1 MSRGTE
7 VRVSEKRNLTVKEA
21 VGYFGV
27 DEAEIISLINEHRE
41 LGIWRETASPLVRRE
56 EMERHFNSLKKVAEV
71 SVCEKINLTIK
82 EAASYFG
89 LGENML
95 RNIAKDHKELALWVG
110 AGKLLIKRKRMEKY
124 LDGVTS
130 I

>member
-21 VGYFGV
+21 VLYFGV
-27 DEAEIISLINEHRE
+27 DEEEIMNLINEHRE
-41 LGIWRETASPLVRRE
+41 LAIWRESANVLVRRQ
-56 EMERHFNSLKKVAEV
+56 EMERHFNSMKKVVEV
-71 SVCEKINLTIK
+71 SISEKINLTIK
-82 EAASYFG
+82 EAAVYFG

-95 RNIAKDHKELALWVG
+95 RSIAKEHKDVALWVG
-110 AGKLLIKRKRMEKY
+110 AGKLLIKRKRMEKF

>member
-1 MSRGTE
+1 MSRDIN
-7 VRVSEKRNLTVKEA
+7 VRLN
-21 VGYFGV
+21 
-27 DEAEIISLINEHRE
+27 
-41 LGIWRETASPLVRRE
+41 
-56 EMERHFNSLKKVAEV
+56 
-71 SVCEKINLTIK
+71 EKINLTIK
-82 EAASYFG
+82 EAAVYFG

-110 AGKLLIKRKRMEKY
+110 AGKLLIKRKRIEKY